1 MGAAKIVKSEVVEVA
16 EKSQKEE
23 VISNM
28 KSQMRA
34 SIASGGGVGVSPGSL
49 RQLVLSAVVEE
60 KYDKAISNLSE
71 YMASK
76 PEYPEFQSRSE
87 RYVEYAAELI
97 QAIRTKRSFPGWNA
111 LNMSKQKELF
121 ERALHHFEDLKA
133 TLVKIE
139 VIEREVRMDDVRS
152 TVWVLKA
159 VVYAVSALLIVVFLK
174 EMTGG
179 VIPAADTLIES
190 TTSQAVDFI
199 FDKLKL

>member
-1 MGAAKIVKSEVVEVA
+1 MGAAKTVKSEVVEIA

-23 VISNM
+23 VISSM

-34 SIASGGGVGVSPGSL
+34 SIASAAGGGVAPGSL

-60 KYDKAISNLSE
+60 KYDKAISNLQE
-71 YMASK
+71 YLVSK
-76 PEYPEFQSRSE
+76 PEYPDFKTRCE
-87 RYVEYAAELI
+87 RYAEYAIELI
-97 QAIRTKRSFPGWNA
+97 HAIRTKRSFPGWNA

-139 VIEREVRMDDVRS
+139 VIEKEVRMEDVRS
-152 TVWVLKA
+152 TVWVVKA
-159 VVYAVSALLIVVFLK
+159 VVYAISILLFAIFLR

-179 VIPAADTLIES
+179 VLPAADTVLES
-190 TTSQAVDFI
+190 TTSRIVDLA
-199 FDKLKL
+199 FDKLNL

>member
-1 MGAAKIVKSEVVEVA
+1 MGAAKVVKSEVVEIA

-23 VISNM
+23 VISSM

-60 KYDKAISNLSE
+60 KYDKAISNLSG
-71 YMASK
+71 YMSSK
-76 PEYPEFQSRSE
+76 PEYPEFKERCE
-87 RYVEYAAELI
+87 RYAEYAAELI

-139 VIEREVRMDDVRS
+139 VIEREVRMEDVRS
-152 TVWVLKA
+152 TVWVVKA
-159 VVYAVSALLIVVFLK
+159 VVYAVSALLLLLFLK
-174 EMTGG
+174 ELTGG
-179 VIPAADTLIES
+179 VIPAADTVLES
-190 TTSQAVDFI
+190 TTDNIVDFA

>member
-1 MGAAKIVKSEVVEVA
+1 MSEAKAVRSEVVETA

-23 VISNM
+23 ALSSM

-34 SIASGGGVGVSPGSL
+34 SIASATGGSVVPGSL

-60 KYDKAISNLSE
+60 KYDKAISNIRE
-71 YMASK
+71 YVDSK
-76 PEYPEFQSRSE
+76 PEYPDFKQRCK
-87 RYVEYAAELI
+87 RYSEYAIELI

-121 ERALHHFEDLKA
+121 ERALYHFEDLKA

-139 VIEREVRMDDVRS
+139 VIQKEECLEDVRS
-152 TVWVLKA
+152 TVWVVKA
-159 VVYAVSALLIVVFLK
+159 VVYAVSILLLALFLK

-179 VIPAADTLIES
+179 VLPAADTVLES
-190 TTSQAVDFI
+190 TNGQIVDFL
-199 FDKLKL
+199 FDKLNL

>member
-1 MGAAKIVKSEVVEVA
+1 MGAAKVVKSEVVEIA

-23 VISNM
+23 VISSM

-60 KYDKAISNLSE
+60 KYDKAISNLSG
-71 YMASK
+71 YMSSK
-76 PEYPEFQSRSE
+76 PEYPEFKDRCE
-87 RYVEYAAELI
+87 RYAEYAAELI

-139 VIEREVRMDDVRS
+139 VIEREVRMEDVRS
-152 TVWVLKA
+152 TVWVVKA
-159 VVYAVSALLIVVFLK
+159 VVYAVSALLLLLFLK
-174 EMTGG
+174 ELTGG
-179 VIPAADTLIES
+179 VIPAADTVLES
-190 TTSQAVDFI
+190 TTDNIVDFA

>member
-1 MGAAKIVKSEVVEVA
+1 MGAAKIVKSELVEIA

-23 VISNM
+23 VISSM

-34 SIASGGGVGVSPGSL
+34 SIASVGGIGATPGSL
-49 RQLVLSAVVEE
+49 RQLILSAVVEE
-60 KYDKAISNLSE
+60 KYDKAISGLNE
-71 YMASK
+71 YMSSK
-76 PEYPEFQSRSE
+76 PEYPDFKERCE
-87 RYVEYAAELI
+87 RYAEYAIELI

-139 VIEREVRMDDVRS
+139 VIEREVRMEDVRS
-152 TVWVLKA
+152 TVWVVKA
-159 VVYAVSALLIVVFLK
+159 VVYAVSVLLFIVFVK

-179 VIPAADTLIES
+179 VIPAADTVLES
-190 TTSQAVDFI
+190 TTSHVVDFV